1 MFCRLFIVFFYFETI
16 SALLKLFGYIL
27 LCFPGPSETVRGSN
41 FYESKFFLLCFTLC
55 PFETKRGS
63 NFYF

>member
-1 MFCRLFIVFFYFETI
+1 MIPSYVCSFITVLFCYFETI

-41 FYESKFFLLCFTLC
+41 FYDS
-55 PFETKRGS
+55 
-63 NFYF
+63 